1 MKILREKLGDSLV
14 AISSNFSNPQLRRL
28 QLAGAGSITGQW
40 AYAIATVVFAFNDGG
55 AKAVGIVALIRTI
68 PSAIAA
74 PFTSTLADRFPRV
87 AVMASASL
95 GRVVTIGSAG
105 AVALSG
111 GPSWVV
117 YVLVGTTSILATAF
131 QPAEASLL
139 PELAR
144 TPEELS
150 AANVTRSSIDS
161 IGSFVG
167 PAIGGG
173 LLAVT
178 STGAVFLVT
187 AGTFLWSALL
197 VSTIRPQG
205 GLRRKVATE
214 PAERE
219 HFLREAGAGFK
230 AIASDRRLRVV
241 IGLYAAQTMLAGA
254 LGVLTVVTALDLL
267 HRGNSGVGLLSSA
280 TGAGG
285 LIGALIAFAL
295 IGRNR
300 LAADFGIGIIL
311 WGAPLV
317 AIGAWPHLP
326 VALVA
331 LAFIGIGNTLVDV
344 SGLTLLQRAA
354 PPAVIARV
362 FGVLQMLLVATI
374 GLGAILEPVL
384 IATIGIRWSLVATGA
399 FLPVLAAL
407 TWRQLLRID
416 AESHAPP
423 EVELLAKLPIFA
435 PLPESTLERLAA
447 QLETVS
453 IPAGTVVIQQ
463 GDAGDTFYVVAE
475 GELEVTVDD
484 VPTATLGRGDAFGEI
499 ALLRDVPRTAT
510 VTAKTPARLLALEG
524 EVFVEAVTASPP
536 SASAADAMV
545 GARLAS
551 ARPVPGQSSA

>member
-1 MKILREKLGDSLV
+1 MKIVREKLGDSLA
-14 AISSNFSNPQLRRL
+14 AIRSNFSNPQLRRL

-40 AYAIATVVFAFNDGG
+40 AYAIALAVFAFNHGG

-68 PSAIAA
+68 PSALAA

-95 GRVVTIGSAG
+95 GRTITLGSAG

-111 GPSWVV
+111 GPSWLV
-117 YVLVGTTSILATAF
+117 YVLAGTTSILATAF
-131 QPAEASLL
+131 LPAESSLL

-173 LLAVT
+173 LLAIT
-178 STGAVFLVT
+178 SSGAVFLVT

-197 VSTIRPQG
+197 VSTIRPEG
-205 GLRRKVATE
+205 GMRRKVATE

-230 AIASDRRLRVV
+230 AIASEHRLRVV
-241 IGLYAAQTMLAGA
+241 IGLYAAQTLLAGA

-280 TGAGG
+280 SGAGG
-285 LIGALIAFAL
+285 LIGALIAFTL
-295 IGRNR
+295 ISRKR

-326 VALVA
+326 VALAA

-354 PPAVIARV
+354 PPDVIARV
-362 FGVLQMLLVATI
+362 FGVLEMLLVATI
-374 GLGAILEPVL
+374 GLGAVLEPVL
-384 IATIGIRWSLVATGA
+384 IHLVGVRWSLVATGA

-407 TWRQLLRID
+407 TWRQLMKID

-423 EVELLAKLPIFA
+423 EVELLAEIPIFA

-447 QLETVS
+447 QLETVNV
-453 IPAGTVVIQQ
+453 PAGTVVIRQ
-463 GDAGDTFYVVAE
+463 GDAGDKFYVVAE
-475 GELEVTVDD
+475 GEVEVTVDG

-510 VTAKTPARLLALEG
+510 VTAKTQARLLALEG

-536 SASAADAMV
+536 SARAADAMV
-545 GARLAS
+545 GARL
-551 ARPVPGQSSA
+551 GQSSG

>member
-1 MKILREKLGDSLV
+1 MRIVREKLGDSLA
-14 AISSNFSNPQLRRL
+14 AIRSNFSNPQLRRL

-95 GRVVTIGSAG
+95 LRVVTIGSAG

-117 YVLVGTTSILATAF
+117 YVLVGTTSIIATAF
-131 QPAEASLL
+131 QPAESALL

-144 TPEELS
+144 TPGELS

-161 IGSFVG
+161 IGSFAG

-178 STGAVFLVT
+178 SSGAVFLVT
-187 AGTFLWSALL
+187 AGTFVWSALL

-205 GLRRKVATE
+205 GLRQKVATE

-230 AIASDRRLRVV
+230 AIASERRLRVV

-254 LGVLTVVTALDLL
+254 LGVLVVVTALDLL

-280 TGAGG
+280 SGAGG
-285 LIGALIAFAL
+285 LIGGLIAFAL
-295 IGRNR
+295 IGRKR

-317 AIGAWPHLP
+317 AIGAWPHMP
-326 VALVA
+326 VALAA
-331 LAFIGIGNTLVDV
+331 LVFIGVGNTLVDV

-354 PPAVIARV
+354 PPEVIARV
-362 FGVLQMLLVATI
+362 FGVLEMLLVATI

-384 IATIGIRWSLVATGA
+384 IHVIGIRWSLVATGA

-407 TWRQLLRID
+407 TWRQLMTID
-416 AESHAPP
+416 AETHAPP
-423 EVELLAKLPIFA
+423 EVELLAEIPIFA
-435 PLPESTLERLAA
+435 PLPEPTLERLAA
-447 QLETVS
+447 QLEPLSVPT
-453 IPAGTVVIQQ
+453 GTAVIRQ
-463 GDAGDTFYVVAE
+463 GDAGDKFYVVAD
-475 GELEVTVDD
+475 GELEVTVDGA
-484 VPTATLGRGDAFGEI
+484 PTATLGRGDAFGEI

-510 VTAKTPARLLALEG
+510 VTAKTPARLLALER
-524 EVFVEAVTASPP
+524 EAFLEAVTASPP
-536 SASAADAMV
+536 SARAADAMV
-545 GARLAS
+545 GARL
-551 ARPVPGQSSA
+551 GQSSA